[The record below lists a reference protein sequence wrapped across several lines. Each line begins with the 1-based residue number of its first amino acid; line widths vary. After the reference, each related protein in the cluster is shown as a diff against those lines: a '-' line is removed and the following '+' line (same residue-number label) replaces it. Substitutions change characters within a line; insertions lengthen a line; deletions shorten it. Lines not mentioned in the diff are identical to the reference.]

1 MDALDLVLVAD
12 RIGIVAFAISGV
24 AVGIRAKLDL
34 YGLAALG
41 LATAIGG
48 GTMRDV
54 VIGDVPRVFENTD
67 YLLFA
72 LAATAVAI
80 AAGALGWRAPG
91 PILKTA
97 DAIGTGAF
105 APTGALLAFE
115 AGLDWPAA
123 MILAILTATGGGVTR
138 DLMVREV
145 PWVLHRGLN
154 ASASALGGLITF
166 ALAEDAT
173 VALLVGGTIAMTITA
188 LGHTERVHLPSLR
201 GGDD

>member
-1 MDALDLVLVAD
+1 MDAFDLVLAAD

-41 LATAIGG
+41 LSTAIGG
-48 GTMRDV
+48 GVIRDV

-72 LAATAVAI
+72 LAATVVAI
-80 AAGALGWRAPG
+80 GAGALGWQAPG

-105 APTGALLAFE
+105 APTGALLAYE

-123 MILAILTATGGGVTR
+123 MILGILTATGGGVIR
-138 DLMVREV
+138 DVMVREV

-154 ASASALGGLITF
+154 ASASALGGLLTF
-166 ALAEDAT
+166 AFAEDAT
-173 VALLVGGTIAMTITA
+173 LALLTGGIVAMTITG
-188 LGHTERVHLPSLR
+188 LGHTERVHLPIFHH
-201 GGDD
+201 DE